1 MAKPY
6 RLPDFKKLY
15 LETNDYGSRAAAGVI
30 LVTTK
35 RASDKELS
43 LTYNG
48 EFGWEIPTAEPEVV
62 GVQRFLEMAN
72 ELRYTDNPDGGKYQA
87 YSEDQVNNWV
97 KNNEKA

>member
-1 MAKPY
+1 MPGDINSVNA
-6 RLPDFKKLY
+6 
-15 LETNDYGSRAAAGVI
+15 NDVESISVLKDAASAAIYGSRAAAGVI

-72 ELRYTDNPDGGKYQA
+72 ELRYTDNPA
-87 YSEDQVNNWV
+87 AAREP
-97 KNNEKA
+97 